1 MLTNEQE
8 GAEET
13 ETTESGTLLSLRPTF
28 CALGPPAPPRNR
40 TDKPTAQLECSTL
53 TQIAYPAK

>member
-13 ETTESGTLLSLRPTF
+13 ETTESGTLPSLRPPVQQ
-28 CALGPPAPPRNR
+28 LHPAMSGEIDRVII
-40 TDKPTAQLECSTL
+40 TL
-53 TQIAYPAK
+53 TH